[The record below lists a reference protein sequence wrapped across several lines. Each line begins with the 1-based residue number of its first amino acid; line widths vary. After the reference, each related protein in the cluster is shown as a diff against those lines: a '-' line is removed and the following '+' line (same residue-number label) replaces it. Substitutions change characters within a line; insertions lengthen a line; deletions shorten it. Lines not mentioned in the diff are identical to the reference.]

1 VTGRL
6 VIAGL
11 GPAGDRWI
19 TPAAASA
26 VREAEDLFGYKSYL
40 DRLPI
45 RAGQIKHAS
54 DNREELAR
62 ARSALALAATGR
74 QVTIVSGGDPGVFA
88 MASAV
93 CEAIEH
99 GEPAWREID
108 IVVEPGIT
116 AMLAA
121 AARVGA
127 PLGHDFCAISLSDN
141 LKPWTLIKK
150 RLALAVEADLVLALY
165 NPASRARPRLIVQV
179 FELLGALR
187 PPHTLVLFATAVGR
201 PEENIDITTLAAANP
216 RHADMRT
223 LIIVGASGTRII
235 TRPNRVPLIYT
246 ERFARVS

>member
-1 VTGRL
+1 MGRL

-11 GPAGDRWI
+11 GPGGNRWI
-19 TPAAASA
+19 TPAATSA
-26 VREAEDLFGYKSYL
+26 VHEAQDLVGYKSYL
-40 DRLPI
+40 DRLPV
-45 RAGQIKHAS
+45 RAGQVKHAS

-62 ARSALALAATGR
+62 ARFALALAATGR
-74 QVTIVSGGDPGVFA
+74 KVTIVSGGDPGVFA

-93 CEAIEH
+93 CEAVER

-141 LKPWTLIKK
+141 LKPWELIKK

-165 NPASRARPRLIVQV
+165 NPASQARPSQIVEV
-179 FELLGALR
+179 FALLGALR
-187 PPHTLVLFATAVGR
+187 APHTPVLFATAVGR

-216 RHADMRT
+216 RLADMRT
-223 LIIVGASGTRII
+223 LIIVGASGTRVIA
-235 TRPNRVPLIYT
+235 RPHRTPLVYT
-246 ERFARVS
+246 ERFAKVS